1 MRHTGALNRTW
12 SKVQA
17 AAMIEALLDE
27 QVAYGVIDG
36 NPKLIAHAM
45 VARAWALHPAHFD
58 GSQGE
63 HPHQIVVAAT
73 ALAIGI
79 RIEAQ
84 TRNIARQCAYTL
96 ALGQMLDEIARNAPA
111 YGLRPLDHQLLDAAA
126 AIFTDHAG
134 APMHAAPPLPAGE

>member
-12 SKVQA
+12 SKAQA

-27 QVAYGVIDG
+27 QAAYGMIDG
-36 NPKLIAHAM
+36 SPKLIAHAM

-58 GSQGE
+58 GPQGE
-63 HPHQIVVAAT
+63 RPHQIVVAAT
-73 ALAIGI
+73 ALALGV

-84 TRNIARQCAYTL
+84 TRNITRQCAYTF
-96 ALGQMLDEIARNAPA
+96 ALGQMLDEIARNAAA
-111 YGLRPLDHQLLDAAA
+111 YGLRPIDHQLLDAAA

-134 APMHAAPPLPAGE
+134 GKTHAVE